1 MNYTYLDLF
10 KTPAMRQVSL
20 LSILL
25 FMVISCVFDTSVRN
39 IANLN
44 FEFYLSFMISAAME
58 LPADLL
64 SIVGINWFGR
74 RWSSALSLLLCGLTM
89 VVCAFSKEIKT
100 LQVIV
105 FLMGRFFATYAMN
118 VGFQYTVEL
127 MPTCLRG
134 QGIALVN
141 MMSMVSQMAS
151 PYIVYSSVISEKAPF
166 LIIAFLCVVGAVPGL
181 FLPETADL
189 KMPDSLED
197 IKEFGRRDRLLWMPL
212 CKGRRRFKKR
222 SDENFDPISSVQDNK
237 GFRNIDE
244 VRL

>member
-89 VVCAFSKEIKT
+89 VVCAFSK
-100 LQVIV
+100 
-105 FLMGRFFATYAMN
+105 GRQTR
-118 VGFQYTVEL
+118 VL
-127 MPTCLRG
+127 
-134 QGIALVN
+134 
-141 MMSMVSQMAS
+141 S
-151 PYIVYSSVISEKAPF
+151 
-166 LIIAFLCVVGAVPGL
+166 
-181 FLPETADL
+181 
-189 KMPDSLED
+189 
-197 IKEFGRRDRLLWMPL
+197 
-212 CKGRRRFKKR
+212 
-222 SDENFDPISSVQDNK
+222 
-237 GFRNIDE
+237 
-244 VRL
+244 